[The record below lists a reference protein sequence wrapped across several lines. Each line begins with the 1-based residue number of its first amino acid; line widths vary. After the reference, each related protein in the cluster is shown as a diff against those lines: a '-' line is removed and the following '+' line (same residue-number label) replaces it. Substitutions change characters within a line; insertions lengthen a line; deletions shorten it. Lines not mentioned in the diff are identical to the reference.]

1 MWTRVSMIAVLFGTV
16 ALGVAVLTAAKEAS
30 DKAADTPAKAPTGG
44 KKLVC
49 LGTADTDEGIV
60 PIFPEN
66 FPAHSK
72 VTKVLVKVGDVVK
85 ADQLLLEFDM
95 RLVAFKVEQAE
106 MAVAIA
112 KLEATKGD
120 VAVKV
125 REALLNAAD
134 SELGAQ
140 QKALEQKQ
148 AELVEYKRLYTIM
161 DKNKADLEAKEAEI
175 KSQELKLLAAKW
187 SQQAA
192 KANDPTPGI
201 NVAKETVKRYELL
214 VNEAKLGVEYLA
226 CKAPGEG
233 IIVRSFVTGGMT
245 FGPQTRE
252 PAFWFLRTAP
262 PIVRAEV
269 AQEFARRISPGL
281 TAKIEDEADPSQT
294 WTGKVTKV
302 RDQFLPK
309 RPTGGGADF
318 LQASDERVLEC
329 LVSIDAVAA
338 GTPLPRYGQKLRVTI
353 GE

>member
-44 KKLVC
+44 KKVVC

-60 PIFPEN
+60 LIFPEN
-66 FPAHSK
+66 FPSHSK
-72 VTKVLVKVGDVVK
+72 VTKVLVKVGDTVQT
-85 ADQLLLEFDM
+85 DQPLLEFDT
-95 RLVAFKVEQAE
+95 RLAANKVEQAE
-106 MAVAIA
+106 KAVAIA
-112 KLEATKGD
+112 KLESTKGD
-120 VAVKV
+120 VAIKV

-134 SELGAQ
+134 SELAAQ
-140 QKALEQKQ
+140 QKILEQKQ
-148 AELVEYKRLYTIM
+148 SELIEYKRLFTTN
-161 DKNKADLEAKEAEI
+161 KNQAEVEAKEAEVE
-175 KSQELKLLAAKW
+175 SQKLKLLAAKW

-192 KANDPTPGI
+192 KANDLTPGV
-201 NVAKETVKRYELL
+201 NVATETVKRYELL
-214 VNEAKLGVEYLA
+214 VKEAKLGVEYLA

-252 PAFWFLRTAP
+252 PAFWFLKTAP
-262 PIVRAEV
+262 LVVRAEV

-281 TAKIEDEADPSQT
+281 AAKIEDEADPSQT